1 VQCVQ
6 RRGSSLRFGVLYQE
20 DWSFVCVS
28 HDSAC
33 ILPSEKIVA
42 SLTDPTRN
50 RFECFSCVVA
60 SRSHDEEIL
69 QKNGRGERNK
79 NDASNFSN
87 LSVNRVNTVLSF
99 PQKSEDLF
107 QIDSETRFETTVH
120 VNMVD

>member
-1 VQCVQ
+1 
-6 RRGSSLRFGVLYQE
+6 
-20 DWSFVCVS
+20 
-28 HDSAC
+28 
-33 ILPSEKIVA
+33 
-42 SLTDPTRN
+42 
-50 RFECFSCVVA
+50 VA

-69 QKNGRGERNK
+69 QKNGRDERNK